1 LKTSHSQETQIA
13 IELANANAAPVKQ
26 TSFDDELEGHTMDI
40 DEHKEGFTL
49 KQEEVVSPPN
59 IKLQV

>member
-1 LKTSHSQETQIA
+1 MQIA